1 MNSSE
6 SIGCA
11 AEPHG
16 ERPSSHS
23 FVQKLFNHYLSLPK
37 YLHPRNSK
45 KKGPSPVYSKFYS
58 QTKYNIIALPFY
70 FSSSILTAG
79 TPNVKCNQ

>member
-1 MNSSE
+1 MNRSE

-11 AEPHG
+11 AKPHS
-16 ERPSSHS
+16 ERPSSHL

-45 KKGPSPVYSKFYS
+45 KSDPVPYIERFTLKQS
-58 QTKYNIIALPFY
+58 IISLPFY

>member
-1 MNSSE
+1 MNRSE

-45 KKGPSPVYSKFYS
+45 KRDPVPYIVRFTLKQS
-58 QTKYNIIALPFY
+58 IISLPLY
-70 FSSSILTAG
+70 FSSSILTAA
-79 TPNVKCNQ
+79 TLNVKCNQ